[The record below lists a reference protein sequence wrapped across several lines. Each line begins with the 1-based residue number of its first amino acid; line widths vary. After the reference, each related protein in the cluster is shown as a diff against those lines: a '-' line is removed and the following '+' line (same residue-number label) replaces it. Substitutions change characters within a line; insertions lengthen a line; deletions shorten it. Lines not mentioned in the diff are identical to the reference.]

1 MFRAFSL
8 DEADI
13 AAVIEETGPPA
24 SWHFA
29 IAGYDSLPL
38 APDEL
43 PAIQSELHDA
53 LSIKDAK
60 MLSSDELR
68 SLRQRLRALYEAG
81 PGSDVEE
88 EETVG
93 GDTEDEE
100 ESVAGARIPIPTETF
115 LEELSQKLEIH
126 PISVYWLL
134 KEGIEKEGWRCIPK
148 EQRFVTDQFT
158 VMILRLLGHRWPRQ
172 VEAGEAV
179 PDWADQDGIIPITA
193 GTQETTLYDRVRSR
207 IAADFPDG
215 DVANIERE
223 FAEIMGKPLDR
234 WIETDFFKHHTQQ
247 FKKRPIAWQIQSSK
261 FTAKRKPAFAC
272 LLYYHKLDGDTLPK
286 LRSQYVGPL
295 RQRLET
301 ELRGIET
308 VPKDGRSDRQQ
319 SRQRE
324 LADQLTELR
333 DFDKKLEQVQTSGFA
348 FAKLAE
354 QLRAEPIDEQC
365 SPDGIRPPPADHAD
379 FLRQEQSY
387 LPDINDGVRVNIA
400 PLQQAGLLA
409 ADVLA
414 GKDLDKAIT
423 DRATWRSDERR
434 WSRAGKLPQP
444 GYFRVKP
451 QPGEEGAAA

>member
-1 MFRAFSL
+1 MF
-8 DEADI
+8 
-13 AAVIEETGPPA
+13 AAG
-24 SWHFA
+24 
-29 IAGYDSLPL
+29 
-38 APDEL
+38 
-43 PAIQSELHDA
+43 
-53 LSIKDAK
+53 
-60 MLSSDELR
+60 R
-68 SLRQRLRALYEAG
+68 
-81 PGSDVEE
+81 
-88 EETVG
+88 G
-93 GDTEDEE
+93 GDMEEVESTGVDDEDEN
-100 ESVAGARIPIPTETF
+100 ESPSGARIPIPAETF

-134 KEGIEKEGWRCIPK
+134 KEGIEKEGWRCIPE

-158 VMILRLLGHRWPRQ
+158 VTILRLLGHRWPRQ

-193 GTQETTLYDRVRSR
+193 GTQETTLYDRVRAR
-207 IAADFPDG
+207 IAADFPGG
-215 DVANIERE
+215 DVASIERE

-234 WIETDFFKHHTQQ
+234 WLETDFFKHHTQQ
-247 FKKRPIAWQIQSSK
+247 FKKRPIAWQLQSSK

-301 ELRGIET
+301 ELRGIEA
-308 VPKDGRSDRQQ
+308 VPKEGRSDRQQ
-319 SRQRE
+319 SRLRE

-354 QLRAEPIDEQC
+354 QLRAEPIDALC
-365 SPDGIRPPPADHAD
+365 SPDGVRPPPADQAD

-451 QPGEEGAAA
+451 QPGQEGAAA